1 MPFIVFPTKNGVMM
15 TGSDNVQIPIDEL
28 HAIGSALQSIK
39 TELEA
44 AENALTELSGQDD
57 VHGMKM
63 QTAVD
68 GFFAEWKTSRLTLVQ
83 NIGKLGI
90 VSGEIADRTASFDS
104 DLAGALGALSE
115 QLLPPKGP
123 MQ

>member
-1 MPFIVFPTKNGVMM
+1 M

-28 HAIGSALQSIK
+28 HTIGSALQSIK
-39 TELEA
+39 SELEA
-44 AENALTELSGQDD
+44 AESALTELSGQDD
-57 VHGMKM
+57 VHGAKM

-68 GFFAEWKTSRLTLVQ
+68 GFFAEWKASRLTLIQ
-83 NIGKLGI
+83 NIGKLGV
-90 VSGEIADRTASFDS
+90 VSGEIADRTASYDS
-104 DLAGALGALSE
+104 DLADTLGALSE

>member
-1 MPFIVFPTKNGVMM
+1 M

-39 TELEA
+39 SELEA

-57 VHGMKM
+57 VHGATIKE
-63 QTAVD
+63 AVD
-68 GFFAEWKTSRLTLVQ
+68 ELFATSMSSRLNLTQ
-83 NIGKLGI
+83 NVGNLGLL
-90 VSGEIADRTASFDS
+90 SGEIADRTASFDL
-104 DLAGALGALSE
+104 DLAGLLSKLSD
-115 QLLPPKGP
+115 QLRPPQGP